1 MSLHALKRKS
11 QQYTNSISGKGK
23 NGFSLNGWR
32 RNIGAV
38 GQTNLARSNI
48 KSCNTGCFDDTKT
61 VKKSVKTTSGLL
73 AGSCNTNI
81 KSRICKPTGKNN
93 IVQPM
98 GQYQEYSQSNYIDK
112 KVREIGRNSSFYR
125 GKEKYNSNVCSKDS
139 LCNKSC
145 EIKCHNNC
153 TLQHIS
159 GKPIPSSSYTKD
171 TQTRILSSSD
181 YQRSLYMKK
190 LKLPPCPDK
199 EHFPMRLMQNNC
211 RKNYTNWSEA
221 KKDKLY
227 PSCLTK

>member
-1 MSLHALKRKS
+1 MSLHVLKRKS
-11 QQYTNSISGKGK
+11 QHYTNSISGKGK

-38 GQTNLARSNI
+38 GETNLARTNI
-48 KSCNTGCFDDTKT
+48 KSCNVGCFDDTKT

-98 GQYQEYSQSNYIDK
+98 GQYEEYSQSNYINK

-125 GKEKYNSNVCSKDS
+125 GKEKYHSNVCLKDPS
-139 LCNKSC
+139 CVRC

-153 TLQHIS
+153 TLQHIG
-159 GKPIPSSSYTKD
+159 GKPVPSSSYTKD
-171 TQTRILSSSD
+171 TQTRVLSSSD

-190 LKLPPCPDK
+190 LKLPSCPDK

-211 RKNYTNWSEA
+211 RKNYTKISEA
-221 KKDKLY
+221 KAHGLY
-227 PSCLTK
+227 LSCSNK